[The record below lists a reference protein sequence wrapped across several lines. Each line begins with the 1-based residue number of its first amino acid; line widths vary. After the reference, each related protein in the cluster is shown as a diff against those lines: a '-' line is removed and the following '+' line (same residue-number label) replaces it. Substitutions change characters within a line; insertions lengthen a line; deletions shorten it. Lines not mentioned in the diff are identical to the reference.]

1 LDLKTSTAATWGGL
15 HIGPTRKPGERL
27 SDYRSRVARFCGFVA
42 LATAVT
48 AAALVVFTRYIGGI
62 DVPLGLLF
70 FLFIGLPLVFL
81 TAAIGGIAQLIGS
94 LWARRKERNSA
105 PAVDIDSLIE
115 RAKSPTFELAVHGG
129 SQILAASLVAAI
141 GGVLLRIGHVETEL
155 ALLLGGMLL
164 LCMGLVMLLGA
175 VATFGKPKIILTPV
189 GFSTPLSPLVHWS
202 EVQGIH
208 LQANSRKGQLLSH
221 TLSFRI
227 PALPERIVEFAFFHR
242 IVHWIRRGSGK
253 EKFFV
258 LLQRTDEPPELI
270 YLLARRLWSQ
280 STGRDYLWDP
290 NVSDRC
296 NEAIRQPGPE
306 TVRIIHEEM
315 QRSLRKL
322 SWMGA
327 GGLAC
332 FILYLTWRLLH

>member
-1 LDLKTSTAATWGGL
+1 LDLKTSTAATGEGL

-27 SDYRSRVARFCGFVA
+27 SDYRFRVARFCGFVA
-42 LATAVT
+42 LATGVT

-70 FLFIGLPLVFL
+70 FLFIGLPLVFF

-94 LWARRKERNSA
+94 LWARRRERNS
-105 PAVDIDSLIE
+105 PPPVDINSLIE
-115 RAKSPTFELAVHGG
+115 RAKSATSELAVHGG
-129 SQILAASLVAAI
+129 SPILAASLVTAI
-141 GGVLLRIGHVETEL
+141 GGVLLPIGHVETEL
-155 ALLLGGMLL
+155 ALLVGGILL
-164 LCMGLVMLLGA
+164 LSMGLIMLLGA
-175 VATFGKPKIILTPV
+175 VATFGRPKIILTHA
-189 GFSTPLSPLVHWS
+189 GFSTPLSPFVHWS
-202 EVQGIH
+202 EVHGIH
-208 LQANSRKGQLLSH
+208 LQANSRQGQLLSH

-227 PALPERIVEFAFFHR
+227 PTLPERIAEFAFFHR
-242 IVHWIRRGSGK
+242 ILHWIRRSSGK

-270 YLLARRLWSQ
+270 YLLARRLWTQ
-280 STGRDYLWDP
+280 STGRDYLWNP

-296 NEAIRQPGPE
+296 NEALRHPGPS

-315 QRSLRKL
+315 QRSQRKL
-322 SWMGA
+322 SWTVA

-332 FILYLTWRLLH
+332 FILYLAWRLLH